1 MRLSSCVHQ
10 FFDRYLPQIKG
21 VSPHTIKTYRDVF
34 KLFIPFAADYHGIQ
48 ITSLSLGHLS
58 PEVILDFLDHIEKER
73 RNSARTR
80 NQRLA
85 AIKSLAKMIR
95 FMYPRQAG
103 RMEKIIAI
111 PQKRTQRQLIG
122 FIYPQEFYKA
132 LSAVDLTKAQGLR
145 DYTILQLLFESGA
158 RASEIAEL
166 KLDYFDA
173 HKRTL
178 AILGKGRRFRQIELS
193 PTTARLI
200 KVYIARC
207 RKQPAEAYRQRLFIN
222 KHRRPLT
229 RHGIYRLCRK
239 YLRLALPLKRLK
251 VLNPVHSFRHA
262 CAVNML
268 AAGCSLSDI
277 KNHLGHED
285 IQSTTVYLQLDLS
298 RRKSIQKKFT
308 SYVKSALV
316 RNAQIEELI
325 DEKEKDEIMEW
336 LDSL

>member
-48 ITSLSLGHLS
+48 ISSLSLDHLN
-58 PEVILDFLDHIEKER
+58 PEVILDFLDHIEKQR
-73 RNSARTR
+73 RNSPRTR
-80 NQRLA
+80 NQRLT

-95 FMYPRQAG
+95 FMHPRQAG
-103 RMEKIIAI
+103 RMEKILAI
-111 PQKRTQRQLIG
+111 PQKRTRRQLIG
-122 FIYPQEFYKA
+122 FLYPQEFDKV
-132 LSAVDLTKAQGLR
+132 LNAVDLTKAQGLR

-158 RASEIAEL
+158 RASEIANL

-173 HKRTL
+173 DKRTL

-193 PTTARLI
+193 PTTVRLI
-200 KVYIARC
+200 KAYIARY
-207 RKQPAEAYRQRLFIN
+207 RKQPAATHRHWLFIN
-222 KHRRPLT
+222 KHGRSLT

-251 VLNPVHSFRHA
+251 LLNPVHSFRHS

-308 SYVKSALV
+308 RHVESVLSK
-316 RNAQIEELI
+316 NAQIEELI
-325 DEKEKDEIMEW
+325 EENEKDEIMKW

>member
-21 VSPHTIKTYRDVF
+21 VSPHTIKTYRDAF
-34 KLFIPFAADYHGIQ
+34 KLFIPFAADYHGVQ
-48 ITSLSLGHLS
+48 ITSLSLDHLS

-73 RNSARTR
+73 KNSPRTR

-85 AIKSLAKMIR
+85 AIKSLAKMTR
-95 FMYPRQAG
+95 FMYPRQAV
-103 RMEKIIAI
+103 RMDKIIAI
-111 PQKRTQRQLIG
+111 PQKRTQRKLIG
-122 FIYPQEFYKA
+122 FLYPQELHKV
-132 LSAVDLTKAQGLR
+132 LNAVDLKKAQGLR

-158 RASEIAEL
+158 RASEIANL

-173 HKRTL
+173 RQATL

-193 PTTARLI
+193 PATARLI
-200 KVYIARC
+200 KTYIARY
-207 RKQPAEAYRQRLFIN
+207 RKQPCAPYRHWLFIN
-222 KHRRPLT
+222 KQGRPLT

-239 YLRLALPLKRLK
+239 YLRLALPEKRLK
-251 VLNPVHSFRHA
+251 VLNPVHSFRHS
-262 CAVNML
+262 CAINML

-285 IQSTTVYLQLDLS
+285 IQSTTIYLQLDLS
-298 RRKSIQKKFT
+298 QRKKVQKKFT
-308 SYVKSALV
+308 RYVKSALSE
-316 RNAQIEELI
+316 NAQIEELI
-325 DEKEKDEIMEW
+325 DEENKDEIMKW